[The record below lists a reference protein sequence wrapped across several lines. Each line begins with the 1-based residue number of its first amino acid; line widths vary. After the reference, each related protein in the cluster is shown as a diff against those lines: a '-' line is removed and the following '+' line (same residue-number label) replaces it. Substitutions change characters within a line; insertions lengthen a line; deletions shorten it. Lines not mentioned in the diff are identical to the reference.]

1 MSQERHFGGDA
12 MVGNRLHNGYVS
24 IREGDFTLTEC
35 FEEYP
40 EIRNKF
46 NFLWK
51 NLTKGDQHFSIR
63 DPTPEESENCAK
75 ECEEWCKVFPVFFPN
90 RNITRKMIEYSLVL
104 PRFIREKKG
113 LMNKI
118 LRLEQ
123 EGERLHSEY
132 NNIENSYKC
141 IYNRATRF
149 WLMIENY
156 ENKLYATK

>member
-1 MSQERHFGGDA
+1 MEFSIQNLHLRSTSMSNTRGSLILVHTAKVDE
-12 MVGNRLHNGYVS
+12 Y
-24 IREGDFTLTEC
+24 FT
-35 FEEYP
+35 
-40 EIRNKF
+40 
-46 NFLWK
+46 
-51 NLTKGDQHFSIR
+51 IR

-123 EGERLHSEY
+123 AGEKLHQEY
-132 NNIENSYKC
+132 NTIENSYKC
-141 IYNRATRF
+141 IYNRGTRF

-156 ENKLYATK
+156 ENKLYATR

>member
-1 MSQERHFGGDA
+1 MDLS
-12 MVGNRLHNGYVS
+12 
-24 IREGDFTLTEC
+24 C
-35 FEEYP
+35 P
-40 EIRNKF
+40 EWGILVLK
-46 NFLWK
+46 K
-51 NLTKGDQHFSIR
+51 NLNRHLLKHQDNKGEKCFLCDKDFKTK
-63 DPTPEESENCAK
+63 N
-75 ECEEWCKVFPVFFPN
+75 
-90 RNITRKMIEYSLVL
+90 SLL

-132 NNIENSYKC
+132 NNIENSYKS

-156 ENKLYATK
+156 ENKLYATKWQQIKIYV